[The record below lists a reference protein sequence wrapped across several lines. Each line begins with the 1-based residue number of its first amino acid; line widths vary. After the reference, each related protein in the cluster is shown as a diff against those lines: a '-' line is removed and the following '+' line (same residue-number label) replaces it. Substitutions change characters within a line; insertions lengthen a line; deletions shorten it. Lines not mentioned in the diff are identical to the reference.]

1 MGKKSRPVFLELSEH
16 DALQLIALIN
26 QEIDRTEKAW
36 QPYWA
41 RVVQNI
47 QQGIEHA
54 ASSASRHHL
63 SCLKDMPGNDG
74 IP

>member
-1 MGKKSRPVFLELSEH
+1 MGKESRHVFLELSEH

-54 ASSASRHHL
+54 AISTSCRRL
-63 SCLKDMPGNDG
+63 SFLKDRSGNDN

>member
-1 MGKKSRPVFLELSEH
+1 MGKESRPVFLELSEH
-16 DALQLIALIN
+16 DAMQLIALIN

-36 QPYWA
+36 RPYWA
-41 RVVQNI
+41 RVIQNI

-54 ASSASRHHL
+54 AISTARHHL
-63 SCLKDMPGNDG
+63 SCLKDMPGNDN